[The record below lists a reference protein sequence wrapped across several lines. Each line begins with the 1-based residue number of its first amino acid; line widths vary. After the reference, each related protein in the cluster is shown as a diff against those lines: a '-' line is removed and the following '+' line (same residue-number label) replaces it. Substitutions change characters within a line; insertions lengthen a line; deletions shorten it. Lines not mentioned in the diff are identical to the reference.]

1 MVLEKCFTDEFI
13 SSRVGNNI
21 DKKRIYEKVVYAFY
35 LLEKIANLNYDFV
48 FKGGT
53 SLMLLLNTFNRFSV
67 DIDIL
72 MKPKDQ
78 DGICNDVFTLKD
90 DKFIE
95 VEEDKRK
102 PVDIIK
108 DILSFILNL
117 FMVQMMRKIIHIF
130 Y

>member
-1 MVLEKCFTDEFI
+1 MVLGKCFTDEFI
-13 SSRVGNNI
+13 SSRAGNNI

-35 LLEKIANLNYDFV
+35 LLEKISNLNYEFV

-72 MKPKDQ
+72 MNPKDQ
-78 DGICNDVFTLKD
+78 DGICKDVYTLKD
-90 DKFIE
+90 DKFFN

-108 DILSFILNL
+108 RHF
-117 FMVQMMRKIIHIF
+117 KF
-130 Y
+130 YFKSIYGTNDEKDKL